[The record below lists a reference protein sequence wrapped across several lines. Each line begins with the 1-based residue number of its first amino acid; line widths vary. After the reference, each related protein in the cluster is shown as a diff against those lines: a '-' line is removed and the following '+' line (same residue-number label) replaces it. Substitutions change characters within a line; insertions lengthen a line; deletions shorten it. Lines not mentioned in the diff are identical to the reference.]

1 MVWASTEWYGYQQV
15 QSGMGIHRV
24 VWVSTGTEWYGY
36 PHTYCFIKGG
46 DVKAF
51 YSPNWSS
58 QLVQIVKV
66 HYRQHDGNRLTVA
79 HINRYM
85 LQITNLQWL

>member
-36 PHTYCFIKGG
+36 PQSGMGIHTLTALS
-46 DVKAF
+46 KAEM
-51 YSPNWSS
+51 SKPSTVPTGARN
-58 QLVQIVKV
+58 L
-66 HYRQHDGNRLTVA
+66 YRLSKFTTGNMMATD
-79 HINRYM
+79 
-85 LQITNLQWL
+85 